1 MAAGAYIA
9 RAVSVPMAEPKWCDT
24 TFSTLLRK
32 AFKEK
37 ITSA

>member
-1 MAAGAYIA
+1 M
-9 RAVSVPMAEPKWCDT
+9 PEPKWPDT

-37 ITSA
+37 ITSLDHPVIRQLRGDA